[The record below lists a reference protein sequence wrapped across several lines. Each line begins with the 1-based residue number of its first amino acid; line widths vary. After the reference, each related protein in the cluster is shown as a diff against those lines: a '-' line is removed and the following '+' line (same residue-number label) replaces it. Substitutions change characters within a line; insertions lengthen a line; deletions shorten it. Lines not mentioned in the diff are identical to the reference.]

1 MSSVVV
7 PDWSDIVPVSRVH
20 DACEAV
26 IGARPEWLSPDAVLA
41 CLPGVHL
48 AVPSEASEWRL
59 VAQLAGAMGETIIV
73 VTNPSLRRGGGF
85 RLPRAEFTR
94 FVSEHPARWAA
105 LCGQQDV
112 MIVDERGAAL
122 WLNHHKGG
130 SVLVAP

>member
-1 MSSVVV
+1 M

-20 DACEAV
+20 DACGAV
-26 IGARPEWLSPDAVLA
+26 IGARPECLSPDAVLA

-48 AVPSEASEWRL
+48 AAPSEASERRL

-73 VTNPSLRRGGGF
+73 VTSSSLRRGGGF
-85 RLPRAEFTR
+85 RLPLGEFTR

-122 WLNHHKGG
+122 WLNHHEGG